1 MTNPFTLDFHTLIE
15 KADKIRQEKWG
26 KKVYFVRNL
35 HLNYTNIC
43 VSHCKFCAF
52 SKNKNEDGSYNMT
65 KDDAVKYVAEKGQ
78 DAREIHIVG
87 GLHPDYPFEYY
98 KDMVH
103 ALKTNFP
110 EKVIKSFSAVEIDYF
125 TRISRKSVSQ
135 VLKELKEAGVEMLP
149 GGGAEIFAEHVR
161 KQICPEKIPASR
173 WLEIHETAHKT
184 GLTTNATML
193 YGHLENDDDKFAHL
207 LALRDLQE
215 KSLSAGLK
223 GFSAFIPLS
232 FQPDNTFLDG
242 KFHATGI
249 EDIKTV
255 ASARVVLENIPHIKA
270 YWVMIGHKTA
280 QIALRAG
287 ADDLDGTIVK
297 ENIAHAAGGNTDE
310 AMTADE
316 LVFMVKSAGMVPV
329 ERDSFYKEVKV
340 YG

>member
-1 MTNPFTLDFHTLIE
+1 MENPFLLDIHELLS
-15 KADKIRQEKWG
+15 KADKIKQEKWG
-26 KKVYFVRNL
+26 KKVFFIRNL

-52 SKNKNEDGSYNMT
+52 SKNKGDEGAYNMT
-65 KDDAVKYVAEKGQ
+65 PDDAVKYVAHKGE
-78 DAREIHIVG
+78 DAREVHIVG

-98 KDMVH
+98 IDMVK

-110 EKVIKSFSAVEIDYF
+110 EKVIKAFSAVEIDYF
-125 TRISRKSVSQ
+125 TRLSRLSVAE
-135 VLKELKEAGVEMLP
+135 VLERLKKAGLDMMP
-149 GGGAEIFAEHVR
+149 GGGAEIFAERVR
-161 KQICPEKIPASR
+161 KQICPEKIKAER
-173 WLEIHETAHKT
+173 WLEIHEIAHKS

-193 YGHLENDDDKFAHL
+193 YSHLENDEDKFNHL
-207 LALRDLQE
+207 LALRQLQE
-215 KSLSAGLK
+215 KTG

-232 FQPDNTFLDG
+232 FQPDDTFLDG

-255 ASARVVLENIPHIKA
+255 ASARIILDNIPHIKS
-270 YWVMIGHKTA
+270 YWVMLGHKTA

-310 AMTADE
+310 AMTAE
-316 LVFMVKSAGMVPV
+316 QLVFMVKSAGMIPV
-329 ERDSFYKEVKV
+329 ERDSFYKEVKI